1 MIEKIENLS
10 LEGMSQIAQ
19 NCINIM
25 QDCKRAYDAT
35 HPCSGEGAARQ
46 LYVEVQDNAD
56 AILTE
61 VNKMLDLQFRV
72 ELLEDPYTIKRAVKA
87 HKEAYS
93 ST

>member
-10 LEGMSQIAQ
+10 LEGMAQIAQ
-19 NCINIM
+19 VCINIM
-25 QDCKRAYDAT
+25 QDCKRVYDET
-35 HPCSGEGAARQ
+35 HPCSGEGSARH

-72 ELLEDPYTIKRAVKA
+72 SLCEDPYTVKKAVKA
-87 HKEAYS
+87 HKEAYA